1 MNNPRM
7 ENQYFYRTP
16 TPPKPISRTEQA
28 LLALLDAGT
37 QGLTV
42 FETVRQPF
50 GYQFQHILGSFWCH
64 CLSSYVAAIEKKNIA
79 IARRSEILPCTGR
92 PAHRTRYWIKDK
104 TSALRALV
112 LCNRYREK
120 RGEAPISRPL
130 LSLLLDQ
137 FPSNRNRK

>member
-50 GYQFQHILGSFWCH
+50 GY
-64 CLSSYVAAIEKKNIA
+64 
-79 IARRSEILPCTGR
+79 
-92 PAHRTRYWIKDK
+92 
-104 TSALRALV
+104 
-112 LCNRYREK
+112 
-120 RGEAPISRPL
+120 
-130 LSLLLDQ
+130 
-137 FPSNRNRK
+137 